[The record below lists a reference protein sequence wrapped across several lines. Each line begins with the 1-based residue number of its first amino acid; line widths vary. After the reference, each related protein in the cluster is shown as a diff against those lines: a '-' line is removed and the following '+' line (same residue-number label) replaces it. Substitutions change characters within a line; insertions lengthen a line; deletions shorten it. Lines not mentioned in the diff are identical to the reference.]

1 MRTRTVAVLTLLLVL
16 GPAGCAR
23 TADDGTGVA
32 TARSGGATPG
42 ASPSASASRDPD
54 APLKFARC
62 MREHG
67 MTWFPDPDKSGRVEV
82 RTPKGLDPKKME
94 AAQKACEQF
103 MSGGTRQKPPAAD
116 IEAFRRLAKCMRE
129 NGVPKFP
136 DPDPDGG
143 VRIDGSK
150 VGAGPGD
157 PSFDKAEKL
166 CSKYAPQGLTKRGQ
180 SGGGA

>member
-1 MRTRTVAVLTLLLVL
+1 MRSRTVAVLTLLAL

-32 TARSGGATPG
+32 TAQHGGATPS
-42 ASPSASASRDPD
+42 ASPSASRDPD

-67 MTWFPDPDKSGRVEV
+67 MTWFPDPDKSGRMEI
-82 RTPKGLDPKKME
+82 RIPQGLDPKKME
-94 AAQKACEQF
+94 AAQQACKQF
-103 MSGGTRQKPPAAD
+103 MGGGTMERPPAAD
-116 IEAFRRLAKCMRE
+116 LEAFRRLARCMRE

-143 VRIDGSK
+143 MRIDGSK
-150 VGAGPGD
+150 VGMGPGD
-157 PSFDKAEKL
+157 PTFDKAEKL
-166 CSKYAPQGLTKRGQ
+166 CAKYAPHGATTHTQ
-180 SGGGA
+180 SGGA